1 MVIKIDSKTIES
13 ITVLK
18 DKAAVE
24 VYGAKGK
31 NGVVEVKL
39 KK

>member
-1 MVIKIDSKTIES
+1 MVRKIAPETIES
-13 ITVLK
+13 LTVLK

-24 VYGAKGK
+24 VYGEKGK